1 MFCRAN
7 YEIIHHLLKE
17 TDIGFIYLFICLFIV
32 IYLFIYL
39 FLLQIDLLIVT
50 TNLTRKFNKVEK
62 RGGVL

>member
-32 IYLFIYL
+32 IYLFIL
-39 FLLQIDLLIVT
+39 T
-50 TNLTRKFNKVEK
+50 TNWFTYSYYKLNEKFNKVEK
-62 RGGVL
+62 RGGLGVL

>member
-32 IYLFIYL
+32 IYLFIL
-39 FLLQIDLLIVT
+39 T
-50 TNLTRKFNKVEK
+50 TNWFTYSYYKLNEK
-62 RGGVL
+62 I